1 MRCLVAGCQQLYRAG
16 ENRAY
21 YNLSQAF
28 IMDLFQVN
36 TQIDKLLKT
45 KTVVLENSLASA
57 DEAGKCVSIIIFSS
71 TFIFS

>member
-1 MRCLVAGCQQLYRAG
+1 MRCLVAECQGQQLFRAG

-21 YNLSQAF
+21 YDLSQAF

-45 KTVVLENSLASA
+45 KTVVLENSRC
-57 DEAGKCVSIIIFSS
+57 KCRWGR
-71 TFIFS
+71 

>member
-1 MRCLVAGCQQLYRAG
+1 MRCLVAECQQLFRAG

-21 YNLSQAF
+21 YDLSQAF

-45 KTVVLENSLASA
+45 KTVVLENMTQSLQ
-57 DEAGKCVSIIIFSS
+57 VQMRPVNVLV
-71 TFIFS
+71 